1 MKNIFNKLKVI
12 SITSIAGLL
21 SSPVYAVLEDNGV
34 SYSKLSPI
42 YWPVRIISAIISV
55 IIVGIFLYK
64 VFNKKIEKKNIWKHV
79 LAVVVGVIAVV
90 LLGSFLIIITTP
102 AA

>member
-1 MKNIFNKLKVI
+1 MKNNLNKIKI
-12 SITSIAGLL
+12 GLATTAMAL
-21 SSPVYAVLEDNGV
+21 ISSPVYAVLEDKGV
-34 SYSKLSPI
+34 SYSKPSPI
-42 YWPVRIISAIISV
+42 YWPARIISAIISV

-64 VFNKKIEKKNIWKHV
+64 LFNKKIEKKDIWKHV

-90 LLGSFLIIITTP
+90 LLGSFFIILTTS